1 MSPDLSGFSMFD
13 LFRSEAETH
22 SAALSEGL
30 LAIEASPDDLS
41 QVEQL
46 MRAAH
51 SIKGAARILNI
62 DVVVELAHV
71 MEDCFVAVQREAE
84 TLSAARVDQLL
95 SAVDVLHD
103 LSKLEESKLDD
114 WLAAQTEHCRQLTEL
129 IRRPIAEQPPAG
141 ESKGVAPVAQAEQP
155 AAGSATTEVD
165 ARPSE
170 PPASID
176 PAPPPPLSK
185 PAAPAA
191 EPAAEPSADQ
201 RTVPVNASNLDRI
214 MYLASEAM
222 VEARQLQAVQQSM
235 SVMRE
240 LQRSHSQAL
249 ERLRKSDLASEGSAQ
264 VLDDLREL
272 GRRSEHTWQEHSR
285 RLERALWRSERTA
298 TALYHQVA
306 GSRMRPFVEG
316 TQAFPRMI
324 RDLAK
329 SLGKKVRFEVIGGR
343 VAVDRDI
350 LRKLEAPLNHILR
363 NCVDHAIE
371 KPEDRLAAGKPETG
385 SITLEARH
393 HAGMLTIE
401 VRDNGRGIDANSL
414 RQKIVERKLVDAAM
428 AADLSQAEIFEFLFL
443 PGFSTAT
450 QVTEVSGRGVGLDV
464 VRSMV
469 QEVSGTVRVDSEPG
483 KGAVF
488 VLRLPVTLS
497 VMRAALAQIGG
508 EVYAFPL
515 AKLQRIT
522 RLPANE
528 IRAVQGRQQF
538 MLNEH
543 SVGLVHAT
551 EILKLGAPA
560 PFEDELSVVVIGDE
574 QQPCGIVVD
583 KFIGEQDLVVRPLDP
598 RLGKVPHISSAALT
612 EEGDPL
618 LIVDVDDLL
627 HSLRQM
633 LGEGRLRGIA
643 SLAATETRRRPKVLV
658 VDDSLTVRE
667 VERQL
672 LLAQGY
678 DVDVAID
685 GQDGWHTLRAGSYD
699 LLVSDVDMPRMNGV
713 ELIRAVRQD
722 PRFERLPIIVVSY
735 KDREEDRLKGFEVGA
750 NAYLTKG
757 SFHDNSFIRTVA
769 DLIGELG

>member
-1 MSPDLSGFSMFD
+1 
-13 LFRSEAETH
+13 
-22 SAALSEGL
+22 
-30 LAIEASPDDLS
+30 
-41 QVEQL
+41 
-46 MRAAH
+46 
-51 SIKGAARILNI
+51 
-62 DVVVELAHV
+62 
-71 MEDCFVAVQREAE
+71 MEDCFVSVQKGTE
-84 TLSAARVDQLL
+84 TLSIGRVDQLL
-95 SAVDVLHD
+95 SAVDVFHD
-103 LSKLEESKLDD
+103 LSKLEENKLDD
-114 WLAAQTEHCRQLTEL
+114 WLASQAEHCRQLAEL
-129 IRRPIAEQPPAG
+129 IRRPVVEQALGDEPQAVSPGTEGDSGTAT
-141 ESKGVAPVAQAEQP
+141 PV
-155 AAGSATTEVD
+155 TTEAEV
-165 ARPSE
+165 AATPPE
-170 PPASID
+170 PPSRIEVQPSAE
-176 PAPPPPLSK
+176 PSK
-185 PAAPAA
+185 AA
-191 EPAAEPSADQ
+191 EPAVEQTQEPAADQ
-201 RTVPVNASNLDRI
+201 RTVPVSANNLDRI
-214 MYLASEAM
+214 MHLASEAM
-222 VEARQLQAVQQSM
+222 VEARQLQSVQQSL
-235 SVMRE
+235 SAIRE
-240 LQRSHSQAL
+240 LQRSHSQVL
-249 ERLRKSDLASEGSAQ
+249 ERLRKGELAGEGPAQ
-264 VLDDLREL
+264 ALDDLREL
-272 GRRSEHTWQEHSR
+272 GRRSERTLQDHSR

-306 GSRMRPFVEG
+306 GSRMRPFIEG

-324 RDLAK
+324 RDLSK
-329 SLGKKVRFEVIGGR
+329 SLGKKVRFEVLGGR

-371 KPEDRLAAGKPETG
+371 KPEERTAGGKPETG
-385 SITLEARH
+385 RVTLEARH

-401 VRDNGRGIDANSL
+401 VRDDGRGIDANLL
-414 RQKIVERKLVDAAM
+414 RQKIVDRKLVDASM

-483 KGAVF
+483 RGAVF

-497 VMRAALAQIGG
+497 VMRAALTQIAG

-515 AKLQRIT
+515 AKLQRIA
-522 RLPANE
+522 RLPVAE

-543 SVGLVHAT
+543 SVGLVHGT
-551 EILKLGAPA
+551 EILKLGAHP
-560 PFEDELSVVVIGDE
+560 PTDEELSVVVVGDE

-643 SLAATETRRRPKVLV
+643 SLAAREKRSLPKVLV
-658 VDDSLTVRE
+658 VDDSITVRE

-678 DVDVAID
+678 DVDVAVD
-685 GQDGWHTLRAGSYD
+685 GQDGWHALQAGSYD
-699 LLVSDVDMPRMNGV
+699 LLVSDVDMPRMNGI

-722 PRFERLPIIVVSY
+722 PRFEQLPIIVVSY
-735 KDREEDRLKGFEVGA
+735 KDREEDRLMGFEVGA

-757 SFHDNSFIRTVA
+757 SFHDNSFIRTVV
-769 DLIGELG
+769 DLIGDLG